1 MESSPTQKFIPDRL
15 QGTDGVRREVK
26 LAKES
31 KGLTPLQT
39 FLEKGWITDEFM
51 ELYAYCYAERQLKKK
66 SASSKKHTIV
76 IGWDPRDPSGKFTEA
91 IVRGVRKAGCEALI
105 LGVVPT
111 PLVPLFML
119 YEGRNGGI
127 MVTAS
132 HNPKD
137 QNGIKLFLP
146 FHGMKPLPSDDVD
159 LTRHLLKQNFA
170 AIKKL
175 PLKGAR
181 TDARQKALDLFQHFS
196 LMPENSWIDC
206 KDTLKSL
213 NLVVDPAYGALAGI
227 AAQVFRRAGV
237 GKVIE
242 VNSGKNGAV
251 NSRSGVADLEGCQC
265 ITPEM
270 ASKPAGLFHAH
281 KAITKLFE
289 LGRANKKSAQ
299 AGKVRIAGAI
309 FDADGDRFFR
319 LEYDPFKDL
328 LWVLSGDETA
338 ILQARHLISC
348 FPEKYR
354 SSLYI
359 NTVESDL
366 NASTSAKAMGLTPL
380 LTAVGDKWILLKI
393 RLALLEQ
400 KALQAKLPP
409 EKQKDLKNKIRPL
422 KKNGVTRIATLQN
435 LEASIPA
442 SQTKIKNKSAILAV
456 GSEETGH
463 NITTAF
469 ITPPNQ
475 KEMLIYSGNGLKSAL
490 NTFSATEH
498 LAKTLSPQ
506 KYIQSVRQPFAPGFK
521 STLYAYY
528 VCQELF
534 SRDSQAWRKIKQLIL
549 KTAKQNGYSAK
560 TQNFPDD
567 PDMLYISLT
576 GAGIFVRN
584 SGTENKISVNLR
596 GRKSDAGKLKK
607 IGSEVIKLLLSLL
620 KDPDNLFYKIELYAL
635 SQIACKPI
643 SDQELEIK
651 KQVRSRLINEMRKQ
665 NLIRLSPEGN
675 RLTSL
680 GKWYINH

>member
-1 MESSPTQKFIPDRL
+1 M
-15 QGTDGVRREVK
+15 
-26 LAKES
+26 
-31 KGLTPLQT
+31 
-39 FLEKGWITDEFM
+39 
-51 ELYAYCYAERQLKKK
+51 
-66 SASSKKHTIV
+66 
-76 IGWDPRDPSGKFTEA
+76 
-91 IVRGVRKAGCEALI
+91 
-105 LGVVPT
+105 
-111 PLVPLFML
+111 
-119 YEGRNGGI
+119 
-127 MVTAS
+127 
-132 HNPKD
+132 
-137 QNGIKLFLP
+137 
-146 FHGMKPLPSDDVD
+146 
-159 LTRHLLKQNFA
+159 
-170 AIKKL
+170 
-175 PLKGAR
+175 
-181 TDARQKALDLFQHFS
+181 
-196 LMPENSWIDC
+196 
-206 KDTLKSL
+206 
-213 NLVVDPAYGALAGI
+213 
-227 AAQVFRRAGV
+227 
-237 GKVIE
+237 
-242 VNSGKNGAV
+242 
-251 NSRSGVADLEGCQC
+251 
-265 ITPEM
+265 
-270 ASKPAGLFHAH
+270 
-281 KAITKLFE
+281 
-289 LGRANKKSAQ
+289 
-299 AGKVRIAGAI
+299 
-309 FDADGDRFFR
+309 
-319 LEYDPFKDL
+319 
-328 LWVLSGDETA
+328 
-338 ILQARHLISC
+338 
-348 FPEKYR
+348 
-354 SSLYI
+354 
-359 NTVESDL
+359 
-366 NASTSAKAMGLTPL
+366 
-380 LTAVGDKWILLKI
+380 
-393 RLALLEQ
+393 
-400 KALQAKLPP
+400 
-409 EKQKDLKNKIRPL
+409 
-422 KKNGVTRIATLQN
+422 TRIATLQN